1 MDFGSICVALTNI
14 SWGFWVV
21 PCVKLKVACDI
32 FWKESIE
39 RAQNNAP
46 KIDKKDTKARGNNKD
61 LKEKW
66 YRKDGSRKKR

>member
-14 SWGFWVV
+14 SWGFRVV

-39 RAQNNAP
+39 RVQNNAQ
-46 KIDKKDTKARGNNKD
+46 KNR
-61 LKEKW
+61 KERQEGQWKQ
-66 YRKDGSRKKR
+66 